1 MRKMNF
7 KTFQLIIGED
17 HPTASDLK
25 KVADTGKFVFNTKT
39 ELFEVQNR
47 FVEDRFFWMSC
58 YYENRELYRDHVWNA
73 DSNELEDNPR
83 TKSQIEC
90 KKQLFVCFDTGE
102 NVLYISDDKKK
113 GFVGKYLNDVLQK
126 KVQIKNIYRSIDEF
140 VETVRY
146 LREVTFVQTRNL
158 MNSTPESIFSQT
170 VNIYGLDI
178 PEKMRLKV
186 EYGGTPIGYLQEKL
200 YDIKRKL
207 NSSEYENVVL
217 VGIDDAGM
225 EQKFNFSTMIKSVAI
240 KAEKDENGY
249 FQTDEVKMLLLNE
262 IR

>member
-1 MRKMNF
+1 M
-7 KTFQLIIGED
+7 
-17 HPTASDLK
+17 
-25 KVADTGKFVFNTKT
+25 
-39 ELFEVQNR
+39 
-47 FVEDRFFWMSC
+47 
-58 YYENRELYRDHVWNA
+58 
-73 DSNELEDNPR
+73 
-83 TKSQIEC
+83 
-90 KKQLFVCFDTGE
+90 
-102 NVLYISDDKKK
+102 
-113 GFVGKYLNDVLQK
+113 NDVLQK

-240 KAEKDENGY
+240 KAEKDENGI
-249 FQTDEVKMLLLNE
+249 FRLM
-262 IR
+262 R